1 MAFSAKF
8 LSLLLLLA
16 VLSPNAYAR
25 ESRFFSKVS
34 ASTAPTV
41 TDNNSNNN
49 VKETTVAT
57 KKEDEQPSFVPET
70 QSYGLY
76 SQESLTVIPT
86 TATTKLGNAPYKTST
101 YVPYTTETGNTNINN
116 NNYYHES
123 NQYNNNAFE
132 ERQNSNFGETSLQ
145 QNRYYT
151 STNPD
156 NTYHTPNPDNS
167 YNNNN
172 YHYRSSNAYGNT
184 EKQGMSDTR
193 FLENGKY
200 FYDLV
205 NENNYDKG
213 QYYTNPNQ
221 NQNQN
226 QVYNYD
232 TKGYY
237 NSNYGNSEYNPNNN
251 VKSYQNQENFQ
262 EFAND
267 RYVP

>member
-16 VLSPNAYAR
+16 LLSPNAYAR

-49 VKETTVAT
+49 VKETTVRT
-57 KKEDEQPSFVPET
+57 KKEDEQPSFWPET

-76 SQESLTVIPT
+76 SQESSVIPT
-86 TATTKLGNAPYKTST
+86 TATTKHDNAPYKTST
-101 YVPYTTETGNTNINN
+101 YVPYTTETGNTNDN

-132 ERQNSNFGETSLQ
+132 EKQNSNFGETSLQ

-151 STNPD
+151 SNNPD
-156 NTYHTPNPDNS
+156 ITYYNTNPDNS

-172 YHYRSSNAYGNT
+172 YYYRSSNAYGNT

-200 FYDLV
+200 FDGSSSSCCS
-205 NENNYDKG
+205 EC
-213 QYYTNPNQ
+213 NPRCHSCC
-221 NQNQN
+221 
-226 QVYNYD
+226 Y
-232 TKGYY
+232 K
-237 NSNYGNSEYNPNNN
+237 
-251 VKSYQNQENFQ
+251 ENFQ